1 MPHALSCA
9 QTLECPVVSRPGA
22 GLFANVML
30 AGFCFIGWRFQLHRL
45 VNLLVW
51 GPLVW
56 HPRIPENERD
66 SYLDAS
72 ENSGTPQII
81 HFNRVFHYKPS
92 ILGYSYFWKHSFGG
106 TMIHQIPNQRPTT
119 NNPQPWRLDELI
131 WELRAGSVTGIISK
145 LFLSTRGF
153 GVFASHLSSPLNAWF
168 AQIHMWQDLWSSV
181 NSLHTT
187 VNI

>member
-1 MPHALSCA
+1 MPHALSRA

-22 GLFANVML
+22 GLFANGDV
-30 AGFCFIGWRFQLHRL
+30 AGWLHRWRFQLHRL
-45 VNLLVW
+45 WDPLVW

-92 ILGYSYFWKHSFGG
+92 ILGYPYFWKHSFGG

-168 AQIHMWQDLWSSV
+168 ARIHMCEDLWRV